1 MIVIELLIPKL
12 ITNGMNMIEFLITE
26 YLPNVST
33 SKKLPKKILTKN
45 IKNAEKNAINRDNIV
60 VLVRLR
66 TIF

>member
-12 ITNGMNMIEFLITE
+12 ITNGMNMIEFLIIE

-45 IKNAEKNAINRDNIV
+45 IKNADKNAIERDNIV
-60 VLVRLR
+60 ELVRL
-66 TIF
+66 